1 MPVERRGVKAL
12 QIWCRR
18 VTDSYENVNII
29 DMDTSWRD
37 GLAFCALIHH
47 FRPGLIQFS
56 SLTSQDVLDN
66 NALAFRV
73 AEEELGIPSLL
84 DPEDMLDT
92 EVPDKF
98 SIITYVSQFYHLLKD
113 EDNSRSPSLPVRE
126 VKEVREGEESGER
139 SSSSPQGTP
148 KSVPRSVFLSSNPIL
163 RNNKFCPSIKLTGGD
178 TVNALCEDFEKKS
191 AVSHGR

>member
-1 MPVERRGVKAL
+1 M
-12 QIWCRR
+12 
-18 VTDSYENVNII
+18 TDSYENVNII
-29 DMDTSWRD
+29 DMDSSWRD

-56 SLTSQDVLDN
+56 SLTTADVLGN
-66 NALAFRV
+66 NALAYRV

-92 EVPDKF
+92 DVPDKF

-126 VKEVREGEESGER
+126 VRAEEASGEA
-139 SSSSPQGTP
+139 SSPQGTP
-148 KSVPRSVFLSSNPIL
+148 KSVPRSVFLSANPIL
-163 RNNKFCPSIKLTGGD
+163 RNNKFCPSIKVTGGD

>member
-1 MPVERRGVKAL
+1 M
-12 QIWCRR
+12 
-18 VTDSYENVNII
+18 TDSYENVNII

-56 SLTSQDVLDN
+56 SLTSEDVLGN
-66 NALAFRV
+66 NALAYRV

-92 EVPDKF
+92 DVPDKF

-126 VKEVREGEESGER
+126 VRERENSGETQG
-139 SSSSPQGTP
+139 SPQGTP

-163 RNNKFCPSIKLTGGD
+163 RNNKFCPSIKVTGGD

>member
-1 MPVERRGVKAL
+1 M
-12 QIWCRR
+12 
-18 VTDSYENVNII
+18 TDSYENVNII

-56 SLTSQDVLDN
+56 SLTSEDVLGN
-66 NALAFRV
+66 NALAYRV

-92 EVPDKF
+92 DVPDKF

-126 VKEVREGEESGER
+126 VREREA
-139 SSSSPQGTP
+139 SSPQGTP

-163 RNNKFCPSIKLTGGD
+163 RNNKFCPTIKLTGGD

>member
-1 MPVERRGVKAL
+1 MKICRCRPAL
-12 QIWCRR
+12 LE
-18 VTDSYENVNII
+18 Y
-29 DMDTSWRD
+29 
-37 GLAFCALIHH
+37 
-47 FRPGLIQFS
+47 S
-56 SLTSQDVLDN
+56 SLTSEDVLGN
-66 NALAFRV
+66 NTLAFRV

-113 EDNSRSPSLPVRE
+113 EDNSRSPSLPLREVRE
-126 VKEVREGEESGER
+126 VSEGQDG
-139 SSSSPQGTP
+139 SPQGTP

-163 RNNKFCPSIKLTGGD
+163 RNNKFCPNIKVAGGE

>member
-1 MPVERRGVKAL
+1 M
-12 QIWCRR
+12 
-18 VTDSYENVNII
+18 TDSYENVNII

-56 SLTSQDVLDN
+56 SLTSEDVLGN
-66 NALAFRV
+66 NALAYRV

-126 VKEVREGEESGER
+126 VKEVKEGENSGEA
-139 SSSSPQGTP
+139 SSPQGTP